1 MKRHNFRKALMLLA
15 LAGLCVSMT
24 YAEPDQKLAQL
35 KAKAV
40 SSVDTLRLPK
50 ILGSNMV
57 LQRNSRI
64 KIWGWGKVGST
75 VSVKGSWL
83 DKSETG
89 KVGKDGSWNLFLQS
103 AGAGG
108 PHKIQITDSVSNVVL
123 DNILFGEVWIASGQ
137 SNMEMPVGKVS
148 RVYKGV
154 IDYENE
160 LKNSAHPEIRLFQ
173 VGNFSSKDPLDDV
186 ENGISMF
193 KVPVSKSTWS
203 SCTPGSV
210 KTFSAPAY
218 FFAREIHRELQV
230 PVGIID
236 SSWGATRA
244 EAWTPLETLKELG
257 YAKEVKQAK
266 TAKQNPKS
274 RAPSQLYNG
283 MIHPLASLK
292 IRGVIWYQGEGNT
305 GRAAGKYKTLF
316 TAMIESWRQQFG
328 YEFPFYFAQIAP
340 CKSYGKKESAYLREA
355 QFQSLEL
362 SKTGMVG
369 TMDISTV
376 GDIHPPNKQDVGRR
390 FALLALK
397 NDYGKSVVSMGPRY
411 KSFKIDGNKISIQFE
426 ESESPLATR
435 DGKTPSHFLVA
446 GEDKVFHAATEVV
459 MKDDEVVVHSEKVP
473 APKAVRFAFDNI
485 SVSNLMNK
493 EGLPAFSFRT
503 DRW

>member
-1 MKRHNFRKALMLLA
+1 M
-15 LAGLCVSMT
+15 LAGLSISMVH
-24 YAEPDQKLAQL
+24 AKPNQEKAQVN
-35 KAKAV
+35 AKAAP
-40 SSVDTLRLPK
+40 SADSLRLPK

-57 LQRNSRI
+57 LQRNSSI

-83 DKSETG
+83 GKAETCEVDN
-89 KVGKDGSWNLFLQS
+89 KGSWEVFLQS

-108 PHKIQITDSVSNVVL
+108 PHKIQITDSGSHVVL

-148 RVYKGV
+148 GVYKGV

-160 LKNSAHPEIRLFQ
+160 LKNSVHPEIRLFQ

-186 ENGISMF
+186 ENGIRMY

-203 SCTPGSV
+203 SSTPESV
-210 KTFSAPAY
+210 ENFSASAF
-218 FFAREIHRELQV
+218 FFARKIHRELKI

-236 SSWGATRA
+236 SSWGGTVA
-244 EAWTPLETLKELG
+244 EAWTPLETLRELG
-257 YAKEVKQAK
+257 YTKDVNRAN
-266 TAKQNPKS
+266 TAKQNPASKIPS
-274 RAPSQLYNG
+274 RLYNG
-283 MIHPLASLK
+283 MIHPLTPLTIS
-292 IRGVIWYQGEGNT
+292 GVIWYQGEGNT
-305 GRAAGKYKTLF
+305 GRAGKYKELF
-316 TAMIESWRQQFG
+316 TEMIESWREQFG

-340 CKSYGKKESAYLREA
+340 CRSYGKKESAYLREA

-369 TMDISTV
+369 TMDIATV

-390 FALLALK
+390 FALLALE

-411 KSFKIDGNKISIQFE
+411 RSFEIDGNKISIQFE
-426 ESESPLATR
+426 DSKSPLATR

-459 MKDDEVVVHSEKVP
+459 MNENEITLHSEKVS

>member
-1 MKRHNFRKALMLLA
+1 MNKVSETLIILM
-15 LAGLCVSMT
+15 LAGLSIT
-24 YAEPDQKLAQL
+24 IANAKPNQEKAQE
-35 KAKAV
+35 KAKAAP
-40 SSVDTLRLPK
+40 SAGTLRLPK
-50 ILGSNMV
+50 IIGSNMV

-89 KVGKDGSWNLFLQS
+89 KVDKDGSWNLFLQS

-137 SNMEMPVGKVS
+137 SNMEMTVGKVS
-148 RVYKGV
+148 GVYKGV

-160 LKNSAHPEIRLFQ
+160 LKNAVYPEIRLFQ
-173 VGNFSSKDPLDDV
+173 VGNFSSKIPMNDV
-186 ENGISMF
+186 ENGISMY
-193 KVPVSKSTWS
+193 KVPVSKSTWG
-203 SCTPGSV
+203 SCTPESV
-210 KTFSAPAY
+210 RVFAASAY
-218 FFAREIHRELQV
+218 FFAREIHRELKV

-236 SSWGATRA
+236 SSWGGTLA

-257 YAKEVKQAK
+257 YTKEVNKAK
-266 TAKQNPKS
+266 TAKQNPRAKVPS
-274 RAPSQLYNG
+274 RLYNG
-283 MIHPLASLK
+283 MIHPLTSLK

-316 TAMIESWRQQFG
+316 TAMIESWRKQFA

-340 CKSYGKKESAYLREA
+340 CRSYGKKESAYLREA

-369 TMDISTV
+369 TMDIATV
-376 GDIHPPNKQDVGRR
+376 EDIHPPNKQDVGRR

-426 ESESPLATR
+426 DSESPLATR

-446 GEDKVFHAATEVV
+446 GEDKVFHAATEVL
-459 MKDDEVVVHSEKVP
+459 MKDDEVVVHSEKVS

>member
-1 MKRHNFRKALMLLA
+1 MLFA
-15 LAGLCVSMT
+15 LAGISANMT
-24 YAEPDQKLAQL
+24 YAEPNQKLAQL
-35 KAKAV
+35 NAKAE
-40 SSVDTLRLPK
+40 SSADSLRLPK

-57 LQRNSRI
+57 LQRNSKI
-64 KIWGWGKVGST
+64 KIWGWAKAGST

-83 DKSETG
+83 DTSETG
-89 KVGKDGSWNLFLQS
+89 KVGQDGSWNVFLQS
-103 AGAGG
+103 ADAGG
-108 PHKIQITDSVSNVVL
+108 PHKIQITDSESNVVL
-123 DNILFGEVWIASGQ
+123 DNLLFGEVWIASGQ

-148 RVYKGV
+148 GVYKGV

-160 LKNSAHPEIRLFQ
+160 LKNSEHPEIRLFQ
-173 VGNFSSKDPLDDV
+173 VGNFSSKEPLDDV
-186 ENGISMF
+186 ENGVSMY

-203 SCTPGSV
+203 SCSPESV

-218 FFAREIHRELQV
+218 FFAREIHRELKV

-236 SSWGATRA
+236 SSWGGTLA

-257 YAKEVKQAK
+257 YTKEVNKAN
-266 TAKQNPKS
+266 TAKQKPSSKIPS
-274 RAPSQLYNG
+274 RLYNG
-283 MIHPLASLK
+283 MIHPLTSLK

-305 GRAAGKYKTLF
+305 GRAAGKYKVLF
-316 TAMIESWRQQFG
+316 TEMIASWRKQFA

-340 CKSYGKKESAYLREA
+340 CRSYGKKESAYLREA

-369 TMDISTV
+369 TMDIATV
-376 GDIHPPNKQDVGRR
+376 EDIHPPNKQDVGRR

-397 NDYGKSVVSMGPRY
+397 NDYAKSVVSMGPRY
-411 KSFKIDGNKISIQFE
+411 KSFKVDGDKISIQFE
-426 ESESPLATR
+426 QSESPLATR

-446 GEDKVFHAATEVV
+446 GADKVFHPASQVV
-459 MKDDEVVVHSEKVP
+459 IKDNQVVVLSEKVP
-473 APKAVRFAFDNI
+473 APMAVRFAFDNI

>member
-1 MKRHNFRKALMLLA
+1 MHTIRKTLTLLA
-15 LAGLCVSMT
+15 LAGLSVNMT
-24 YAEPDQKLAQL
+24 YAEPHREKAQL
-35 KAKAV
+35 KAKAAP
-40 SSVDTLRLPK
+40 SADTLRLPK

-57 LQRNSRI
+57 LQRNSNI
-64 KIWGWGKVGST
+64 KIWGWGKAGST

-89 KVGKDGSWNLFLQS
+89 KVGKDGSWNVFLQS
-103 AGAGG
+103 AEAGG
-108 PHKIQITDSVSNVVL
+108 PHKIQMTDSVSHVVL
-123 DNILFGEVWIASGQ
+123 DNLLFGEVWIASGQ

-148 RVYKGV
+148 RIYKGV

-173 VGNFSSKDPLDDV
+173 VGNFSSKDPVDDV
-186 ENGISMF
+186 ENGVSMY

-203 SCTPGSV
+203 SCAPKSV

-218 FFAREIHRELQV
+218 FFAREIHRELKV

-236 SSWGATRA
+236 SSWGGTLA

-257 YAKEVKQAK
+257 YTKEVNKAK
-266 TAKQNPKS
+266 TAKQKPSSKIPS
-274 RAPSQLYNG
+274 RLYNG

-316 TAMIESWRQQFG
+316 TAMIESWRKQFG
-328 YEFPFYFAQIAP
+328 YEFPFSFAQIAP
-340 CKSYGKKESAYLREA
+340 CRSYGKKESAYLREA

-369 TMDISTV
+369 TMDIATV
-376 GDIHPPNKQDVGRR
+376 EDIHPPNKQDVGRR

-411 KSFKIDGNKISIQFE
+411 QSFKIEGDKISIQFE
-426 ESESPLATR
+426 QSESPLATR